1 MNLTTALNNAMTG
14 LTATSRS
21 ASVVSENIA
30 NALTPGYA
38 KRSLELT
45 TSLISGN
52 GVRTAGIIRHQDP
65 VLTANRRATDA
76 DLSHQSAVADF
87 HTQLER
93 VVGTPEDAASLS
105 NRLAEFE
112 SSLITAASLPDSVER
127 LDQVARSGSDL
138 AASLNRASE
147 GLRQLRSDA
156 DRTIGSQ
163 IASLNQTLKDIEDLN
178 ARIPAI
184 RNSGGDIN
192 AFLDQRQVLIDQVNE
207 LIPVNVV
214 PRDNDRVSLYSD
226 GGLILLEGKAAEFS
240 FTTTGDTQPHM
251 TVGNGLL
258 SGLEMNGNPVRTSGD
273 TAQIR
278 GGALAAQF
286 EIRDQL
292 APEVQTQ
299 LDTVARD
306 LVERFETP
314 GLDPTALATDPG
326 LFTDGGNRLDLTML
340 TGIASRISLNAV
352 VNPDT
357 GGDSWRL
364 RAGLGAAAPNDPGD
378 STQLQTFSAV
388 LVEARP
394 VAGAIFGT
402 GNMRASEI
410 AEAMMSR
417 VGADAHV
424 AEQRKTFATGAQKQM
439 QQLEAEQGVDTDQE
453 LQQLMQIEQAYAA
466 NARLIS
472 VVDELMDT
480 LLRL

>member
-1 MNLTTALNNAMTG
+1 MNLSTALNNAMTG
-14 LTATSRS
+14 LTATSRG
-21 ASVVSENIA
+21 ASVVSGNIA
-30 NALTPGYA
+30 NALTSGYA

-93 VVGTPEDAASLS
+93 VVGKPEDAASLS

-192 AFLDQRQVLIDQVNE
+192 AFLDQRQVLIDQVND

-240 FTTTGDTQPHM
+240 FTTTGDIQPHM
-251 TVGNGLL
+251 TVGNSLL

>member
-1 MNLTTALNNAMTG
+1 MNLSTALNNAMTG
-14 LTATSRS
+14 LTATSRG
-21 ASVVSENIA
+21 ASVVSGNIA

-52 GVRTAGIIRHQDP
+52 GVRTTGIIRHQDP

-76 DLSHQSAVADF
+76 DLSRQSAVADF

-138 AASLNRASE
+138 AASLKRASE

-207 LIPVNVV
+207 LIPINVV

-340 TGIASRISLNAV
+340 TGIASRINLNTAV
-352 VNPDT
+352 DPDS

-378 STQLQTFSAV
+378 STQLQAFSAI

-410 AEAMMSR
+410 FEAMMSR

-424 AEQRKTFATGAQKQM
+424 AEQRKAFATGAQKQM

>member
-1 MNLTTALNNAMTG
+1 
-14 LTATSRS
+14 
-21 ASVVSENIA
+21 
-30 NALTPGYA
+30 
-38 KRSLELT
+38 LELT

-76 DLSHQSAVADF
+76 DLSHQSALADF

-251 TVGNGLL
+251 TIGNGLL

-340 TGIASRISLNAV
+340 TGIASRISLNTV
-352 VNPDT
+352 VDPDS

-378 STQLQTFSAV
+378 SNQLQAFSAV
-388 LVEARP
+388 LVESRP

-402 GNMRASEI
+402 GNMRASET